1 MVKFCNFCFKNLNF
15 EPKMAIFNYS
25 GIRSLLFEYS
35 NNIRSPKSDRISNR
49 ITLFGTQLFEY
60 SNNSNYSF
68 KHCLLVE
75 ANMISQG
82 LNLEYP
88 ILAFTTFKLYSRFN
102 LLGLSST
109 RHWIYF
115 SHVHTELSPLRSQQS
130 SHETQDRPSRRQTWN
145 MSESHL

>member
-1 MVKFCNFCFKNLNF
+1 MVKFCNFCFKNQNF

-68 KHCLLVE
+68 KHCKTLVKK
-75 ANMISQG
+75 ALFGNCG
-82 LNLEYP
+82 
-88 ILAFTTFKLYSRFN
+88 KN
-102 LLGLSST
+102 LLSGTWASSKDPRGKSGLDTKKSK
-109 RHWIYF
+109 
-115 SHVHTELSPLRSQQS
+115 
-130 SHETQDRPSRRQTWN
+130 SRLHFIRKKLPNLYWT
-145 MSESHL
+145 SRKPRE